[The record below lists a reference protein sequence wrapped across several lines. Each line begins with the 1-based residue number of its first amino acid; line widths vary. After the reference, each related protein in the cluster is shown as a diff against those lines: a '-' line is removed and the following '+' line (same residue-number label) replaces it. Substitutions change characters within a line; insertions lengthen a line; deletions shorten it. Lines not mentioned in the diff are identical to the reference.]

1 MSNSTS
7 VLGSILFPVVSNVA
21 PSASIV
27 ASLFFLLLNRTMTGS
42 PPKRL
47 ATILAAPVASLRNTS
62 CAPESPNDTTAVLRA
77 SSANAAAVTVT
88 TEMKAMSNLRTG
100 ISKAPIGYSTTQ
112 ILPLP
117 LAGEAATRGAVTDIY
132 HPV

>member
-1 MSNSTS
+1 MSSSTS

-62 CAPESPNDTTAVLRA
+62 CPP
-77 SSANAAAVTVT
+77 
-88 TEMKAMSNLRTG
+88 
-100 ISKAPIGYSTTQ
+100 
-112 ILPLP
+112 
-117 LAGEAATRGAVTDIY
+117 
-132 HPV
+132 